1 MISEIRKEYNMLYK
15 ENQDLKAEMQN
26 LRNYYDREKLISQN
40 KKAMRNFPSR
50 SHKRKIRYQR
60 SYESSGNEETDD
72 EEKYY
77 VYSKKKKP
85 RTKYYDDIDGDY
97 DDVAADIDDY
107 ADDEEFSEKN
117 NDNNDNHEKCN
128 KNKNN
133 KKVIQK

>member
-1 MISEIRKEYNMLYK
+1 MLYK

-50 SHKRKIRYQR
+50 SHKRKRRCQR
-60 SYESSGNEETDD
+60 SYEISSNEEADD

-77 VYSKKKKP
+77 AYSKKKKP
-85 RTKYYDDIDGDY
+85 RYYDDIDGDY
-97 DDVAADIDDY
+97 DDVEDDNDDY
-107 ADDEEFSEKN
+107 ANDEEFSESD
-117 NDNNDNHEKCN
+117 NDNNDNDEKCN

>member
-1 MISEIRKEYNMLYK
+1 MLYK

-72 EEKYY
+72 EEKYN
-77 VYSKKKKP
+77 VNSKKKKP
-85 RTKYYDDIDGDY
+85 RKNIMMRLMAIMMTLMTILMIMRMTKNFQKMIM
-97 DDVAADIDDY
+97 IIMIMM
-107 ADDEEFSEKN
+107 KN
-117 NDNNDNHEKCN
+117 AIKI
-128 KNKNN
+128 KIT
-133 KKVIQK
+133 KK

>member
-1 MISEIRKEYNMLYK
+1 MLYK

-72 EEKYY
+72 EEKYN
-77 VYSKKKKP
+77 VNSKKKKP
-85 RTKYYDDIDGDY
+85 RKNIMMRLMAIMMTLMTILMIMRMTKNFQKMIM
-97 DDVAADIDDY
+97 IIMIMM
-107 ADDEEFSEKN
+107 KN
-117 NDNNDNHEKCN
+117 AIKINIA
-128 KNKNN
+128 
-133 KKVIQK
+133 KK

>member
-1 MISEIRKEYNMLYK
+1 MLYK

-72 EEKYY
+72 EEKYN
-77 VYSKKKKP
+77 VNSKKKKP
-85 RTKYYDDIDGDY
+85 RKNIMMRLMAIMMTLMTILMIMRMTKNFQKMIMIIMIMMKI
-97 DDVAADIDDY
+97 AIQI
-107 ADDEEFSEKN
+107 KIT
-117 NDNNDNHEKCN
+117 
-128 KNKNN
+128 
-133 KKVIQK
+133 KK

>member
-1 MISEIRKEYNMLYK
+1 MLYK

-77 VYSKKKKP
+77 VNSKKKKP
-85 RTKYYDDIDGDY
+85 RKNIMMRLMAIMMTLMTILMIMRMTKNFQKMIM
-97 DDVAADIDDY
+97 IIMIMM
-107 ADDEEFSEKN
+107 KN
-117 NDNNDNHEKCN
+117 AIKM
-128 KNKNN
+128 KITKT
-133 KKVIQK
+133 

>member
-1 MISEIRKEYNMLYK
+1 MLYK

-77 VYSKKKKP
+77 VNSKKKKP
-85 RTKYYDDIDGDY
+85 RKNIMMRLMAIMMTLMTILMIMRMTKNFQKMIMIIMIMMKI
-97 DDVAADIDDY
+97 AIQI
-107 ADDEEFSEKN
+107 KIT
-117 NDNNDNHEKCN
+117 
-128 KNKNN
+128 
-133 KKVIQK
+133 KK

>member
-1 MISEIRKEYNMLYK
+1 MLYK

-77 VYSKKKKP
+77 VNSKKKKP
-85 RTKYYDDIDGDY
+85 RKNIMMRLMASMMTLMTILMIMRMTKNFQKMIMIIMIMMKI
-97 DDVAADIDDY
+97 AIQI
-107 ADDEEFSEKN
+107 KIT
-117 NDNNDNHEKCN
+117 
-128 KNKNN
+128 
-133 KKVIQK
+133 KK

>member
-1 MISEIRKEYNMLYK
+1 MTSEIRKEYNLLYK

-77 VYSKKKKP
+77 VNSKKKKP
-85 RTKYYDDIDGDY
+85 RKNIMMRLMAIMMTLMTILMIMRMTKNFQKMIM
-97 DDVAADIDDY
+97 IIMIMM
-107 ADDEEFSEKN
+107 KN
-117 NDNNDNHEKCN
+117 AIQIKIT
-128 KNKNN
+128 
-133 KKVIQK
+133 KK